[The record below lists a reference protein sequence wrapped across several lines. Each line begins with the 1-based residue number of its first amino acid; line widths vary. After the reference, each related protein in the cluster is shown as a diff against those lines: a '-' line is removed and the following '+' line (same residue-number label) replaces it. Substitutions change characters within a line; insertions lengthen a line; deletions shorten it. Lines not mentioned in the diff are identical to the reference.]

1 MVQNICRCPTRYCSI
16 TTLVHHSYGS
26 DNQKCRKRT
35 SNEIK
40 AGAFVAFIWGNKEEE
55 IQEQLDLW
63 NQEFKNF
70 GLKISKTKT
79 VLMAVSRE
87 HKQYNV
93 TLEGERVQQVEEFSY
108 LGSTVTSDNRNNR
121 EIINRVHKG
130 AQFFQQVRTL
140 LWDEKIP
147 VRAKKTMYSSYYIP
161 ITTYGLETCTTS
173 KREESKVQAGEMKFL
188 RSCLQRTRRDRI
200 RNEVIREELE
210 IKKPL
215 LDIISQARLRWYGHV
230 QRMDEE
236 RTAKIWLN
244 RRVEGNRMRGR
255 PRKRW
260 EDQVRKEVEER
271 GVEWDEVIQGQ
282 MFMDRKRWRGVVN
295 HTRETGAGQ
304 R

>member
-1 MVQNICRCPTRYCSI
+1 
-16 TTLVHHSYGS
+16 
-26 DNQKCRKRT
+26 
-35 SNEIK
+35 
-40 AGAFVAFIWGNKEEE
+40 
-55 IQEQLDLW
+55 
-63 NQEFKNF
+63 
-70 GLKISKTKT
+70 
-79 VLMAVSRE
+79 
-87 HKQYNV
+87 
-93 TLEGERVQQVEEFSY
+93 
-108 LGSTVTSDNRNNR
+108 
-121 EIINRVHKG
+121 
-130 AQFFQQVRTL
+130 
-140 LWDEKIP
+140 
-147 VRAKKTMYSSYYIP
+147 
-161 ITTYGLETCTTS
+161 
-173 KREESKVQAGEMKFL
+173 MKFL

-236 RTAKIWLN
+236 RTAKTWLN